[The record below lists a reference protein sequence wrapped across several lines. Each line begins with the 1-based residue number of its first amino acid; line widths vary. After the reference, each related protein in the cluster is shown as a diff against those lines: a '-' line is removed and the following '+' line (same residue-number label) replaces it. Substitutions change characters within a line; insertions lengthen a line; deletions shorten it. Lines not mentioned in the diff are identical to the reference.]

1 MKRTIANVLSGMFH
15 PLLMVTYG
23 VILALTYTYLAIYP
37 MGMKLSI
44 VGGVFVMTAIVPA
57 LFIWII
63 TTVPLKMG
71 IGL

>member
-37 MGMKLSI
+37 VGLELSI
-44 VGGVFVMTAIVPA
+44 V
-57 LFIWII
+57 
-63 TTVPLKMG
+63 
-71 IGL
+71 